1 MGKLFVFM
9 RKDNTKN
16 MLYRISE
23 QMEQNVIFVRMQQWI
38 SSIIFF
44 CTNVT
49 QWVSIIVLL
58 YECNT
63 VGTLYRIHVLN

>member
-63 VGTLYRIHVLN
+63 VGKLYRIHVLN